1 MLKCII
7 VYKIQNFPLMNQE
20 KVDEFINSFM
30 IGLPGSQEN
39 PARGWPEN
47 LGVLDIKVLS
57 SLLHV
62 FVIAFMARCS
72 ALELLVS
79 KPKRSGNKTGRLA
92 GMTDGTSQEIR
103 FKGSRFVSMVQ
114 VHSRSLHSPECYQ
127 LLYIF

>member
-20 KVDEFINSFM
+20 KVDEFIISFM

-39 PARGWPEN
+39 PARGWSEN

-79 KPKRSGNKTGRLA
+79 KPKRSGNKTGRIT

-103 FKGSRFVSMVQ
+103 LKDPAS
-114 VHSRSLHSPECYQ
+114 
-127 LLYIF
+127 

>member
-79 KPKRSGNKTGRLA
+79 KPKRSGNKTGRIA
-92 GMTDGTSQEIR
+92 GMTDGISQEIR
-103 FKGSRFVSMVQ
+103 FKDPAS
-114 VHSRSLHSPECYQ
+114 
-127 LLYIF
+127 